1 MDYNANFLSKI
12 RFGSWDLWMASMWAE
27 SHLGPAFTWLD
38 KNLEGITRFVIVIP
52 YFLCRDIVIVL
63 VTLNIS
69 FFPFVAKS
77 WSARW
82 KNNPCLCI
90 YRHVSRDSVGLSF
103 DSSIR
108 WDTFSQN
115 LRKTNPAVQKF
126 LRKTFCLLIFFFHFQ
141 YGCMSPWLDCEAL
154 KKMGCVVWHN

>member
-1 MDYNANFLSKI
+1 
-12 RFGSWDLWMASMWAE
+12 MASMWAE

-38 KNLEGITRFVIVIP
+38 KNLEGITRFIIVIP
-52 YFLCRDIVIVL
+52 YFLCRGIVIVL

-108 WDTFSQN
+108 WDTSSQN

-126 LRKTFCLLIFFFHFQ
+126 LRKTLFVCWFFFFIFSMDT
-141 YGCMSPWLDCEAL
+141 CLPDWIVKPWRRWI
-154 KKMGCVVWHN
+154 VWHGTTSFAF